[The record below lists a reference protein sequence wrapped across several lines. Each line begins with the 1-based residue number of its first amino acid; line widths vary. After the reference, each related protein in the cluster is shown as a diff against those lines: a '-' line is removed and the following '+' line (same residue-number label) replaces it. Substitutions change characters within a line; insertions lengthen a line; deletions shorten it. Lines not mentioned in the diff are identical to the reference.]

1 MATNIITALPVALA
15 LAVATLGSA
24 AAGGNVDNMRDVT
37 KVSVCDAGSDSTC
50 MSARCMPMNAKHGQ
64 NTVGPTFPMA
74 CRQIAALGARIDIL
88 G

>member
-24 AAGGNVDNMRDVT
+24 VAGGNVDNMRGVT

-50 MSARCMPMNAKHGQ
+50 MSARCMPMNATHGQ

-74 CRQIAALGARIDIL
+74 CRQIAALGARVDIL
-88 G
+88 V